1 MKQLLIRLIVGGSI
15 ITVLSQAEPLKM
27 FDYIFPYKKLEK
39 LTHDIIREPWPSPD
53 LFSDRDW

>member
-1 MKQLLIRLIVGGSI
+1 MFQTLIRLTVGASI
-15 ITVLSQAEPLKM
+15 IAALAQAEPLKM

-53 LFSDRDW
+53 LFNDRDW